1 MSISRP
7 LGDNYVLYCIW
18 HPSRQKELPKKPKEP
33 KEVRTAMIKVKP
45 YMTDEEVNR
54 HLSQYSESGFED
66 IPDWLRSEIR
76 ARSLVYEKRTP
87 SELEQWETNHDA
99 REHRITNKELTF
111 NDYKDKYLNGKSLTL
126 IT

>member
-1 MSISRP
+1 M
-7 LGDNYVLYCIW
+7 N
-18 HPSRQKELPKKPKEP
+18 
-33 KEVRTAMIKVKP
+33 KVKP

-66 IPDWLRSEIR
+66 LPDWLRSEIR
-76 ARSLVYEKRTP
+76 ARSLVYENREP
-87 SELEQWETNHDA
+87 SELEQWETNHYA